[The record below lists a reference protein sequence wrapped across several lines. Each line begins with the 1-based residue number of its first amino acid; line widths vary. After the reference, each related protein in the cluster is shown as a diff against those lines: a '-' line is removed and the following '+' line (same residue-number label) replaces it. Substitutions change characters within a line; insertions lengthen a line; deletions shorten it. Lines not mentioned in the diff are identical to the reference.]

1 MIIESNIFL
10 FTNFCQVSSKPKNN
24 NIIIMKIISEISIL
38 ELKIDIRYLE
48 QSISVFWSYIPMNK
62 NSFKLRRL
70 VVVADNKRAALM

>member
-1 MIIESNIFL
+1 MIMEPNIFQ

-62 NSFKLRRL
+62 NSFKLRL